1 MDSFI
6 ETEVG
11 AQAPIDDNYRL
22 RLPISTFIEAGDWR
36 DDAKCKSL
44 GTKDFFG
51 EVVRGES
58 RKPLIARAVAVCKTC
73 DVRKECFNFA
83 KQNGETFG
91 VWGGI
96 DFFISK
102 KSKTR
107 RVIPDSID

>member
-11 AQAPIDDNYRL
+11 AQAPTDDSYRL
-22 RLPISTFIEAGDWR
+22 RLPIAQFLEAGDWR

-58 RKPLIARAVAVCKTC
+58 RRPLIARAVAVCQECT
-73 DVRKECFNFA
+73 VRKECFNFA
-83 KQNGETFG
+83 KKNGETFG

-102 KSKTR
+102 KAKNP
-107 RVIPDSID
+107 RVIPDTID

>member
-1 MDSFI
+1 MDGII
-6 ETEVG
+6 ETEEG
-11 AQAPIDDNYRL
+11 AQAPSDDSYKL
-22 RLPISTFIEAGDWR
+22 RLPIAKFIEAGEWR
-36 DDAKCKSL
+36 DNAKCKSL

-58 RKPLIARAVAVCKTC
+58 RKPLIARAVAICQTC
-73 DVRKECFNFA
+73 TVRKECFNFA

-102 KSKTR
+102 KAKNPN
-107 RVIPDSID
+107 VIPDSID